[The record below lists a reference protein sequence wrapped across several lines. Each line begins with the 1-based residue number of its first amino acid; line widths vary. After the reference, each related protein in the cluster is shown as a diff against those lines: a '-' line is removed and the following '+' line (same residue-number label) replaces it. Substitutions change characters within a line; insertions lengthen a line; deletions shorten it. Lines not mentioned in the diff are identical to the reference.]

1 MDVLILYCVFSYL
14 FMLGVEQ
21 EFVFKNDA
29 RGFLINLLA
38 PLSLPVLLG
47 KFIGNFLC
55 YKGED

>member
-21 EFVFKNDA
+21 EFGFKNDA

-38 PLSLPVLLG
+38 PLFLPVLVG
-47 KFIGNFLC
+47 KFIGC
-55 YKGED
+55 YLYEKEDD